1 MIPMIRVN
9 GTDETAF
16 LKKLRARASF
26 VNDEAT
32 ASVTEIVRN
41 VRDRGDE
48 AVREYTVRFDGQ
60 APDCFEVDR
69 EEINDALTEADPA
82 YVDALLNAV
91 ANITDFH
98 TRQKQQSFIDARENG
113 VIMGQRI
120 RVLSHDQRLYIDMDW
135 VTLSSALLSDALR

>member
-16 LKKLRARASF
+16 LKKLRVRASS
-26 VNDEAT
+26 VNDEVT

-48 AVREYTVRFDGQ
+48 VVREYTVRFDGQ

-98 TRQKQQSFIDARENG
+98 TRQKQQSFIDARK
-113 VIMGQRI
+113 
-120 RVLSHDQRLYIDMDW
+120 
-135 VTLSSALLSDALR
+135 TA